1 MIIGQLLKNYQD
13 AIRKV
18 YLQKQKKEK
27 FDPTEQSMD
36 TVTTIMMGESLD
48 LMDWVTVYYLF
59 LMASLPLMLL
69 QMFLIIPAVYLVL
82 HQTHPLKNSYINRA
96 IWISLVVVLGFF
108 FPGMY
113 YLYYFIRYLFGR
125 RAVTSKDLIPEVK
138 FSKTP
143 VGEQVLN
150 SV

>member
-13 AIRKV
+13 AVSKV

-27 FDPTEQSMD
+27 FDPKEQAMD

-69 QMFLIIPAVYLVL
+69 QIFLIIPAVY
-82 HQTHPLKNSYINRA
+82 
-96 IWISLVVVLGFF
+96 
-108 FPGMY
+108 
-113 YLYYFIRYLFGR
+113 
-125 RAVTSKDLIPEVK
+125 
-138 FSKTP
+138 
-143 VGEQVLN
+143 
-150 SV
+150 